1 MKKLMGPL
9 KLLILFGTG
18 GFLYVLFELAWR
30 ARSHWTMFVVGGAC
44 FILVGLVNEIFT
56 FEMPLVRQMMISAL
70 VVTLV
75 EFVSGCVINLLLG
88 WNVWDYSEMPFNI
101 KGQICLPFT
110 VLWFFVSAIGI
121 ILDDYLRYWW
131 FGEEKPHYRLF

>member
-1 MKKLMGPL
+1 MEPL

-18 GFLYVLFELAWR
+18 GLLYVLFELAWR

-44 FILVGLVNEIFT
+44 FILIGLVNEIFT

-121 ILDDYLRYWW
+121 VLDDYLRYWW

>member
-1 MKKLMGPL
+1 MKKFMGAL

-18 GFLYVLFELAWR
+18 GLLYVLFELAWR
-30 ARSHWTMFVVGGAC
+30 GRSHWTMFVVGGAC
-44 FILVGLVNEIFT
+44 FILIGLVNEIFT

-121 ILDDYLRYWW
+121 VLDDYLRYWW